1 MPDDQPSGAPADPH
15 PDRAA
20 DQPVAA
26 TADRPT
32 DEPDA
37 ATAERA
43 ADAVA
48 PPAASPTAGPRVV
61 ITYCTQCRWLLR
73 AAWYTQELLTTFHR
87 ELGEVALRPGNG
99 GVFTVEADG
108 QVVWDRKV
116 EGGFPEITVLKRRVR
131 DVVAPDKPLGHSDG
145 L

>member
-1 MPDDQPSGAPADPH
+1 MPDDQPSGAPAD
-15 PDRAA
+15 
-20 DQPVAA
+20 QP
-26 TADRPT
+26 TDSPADRP
-32 DEPDA
+32 
-37 ATAERA
+37 ATAGR
-43 ADAVA
+43 ADAPSPEQPAEVA
-48 PPAASPTAGPRVV
+48 VVPEALASTLPRVV
-61 ITYCTQCRWLLR
+61 LTYCTQCRWLLR

-87 ELGEVALRPGNG
+87 EIGEVALRPGNG

-116 EGGFPEITVLKRRVR
+116 EGGFPEITVLKRRIR

>member
-1 MPDDQPSGAPADPH
+1 MPDDQPSGAPADQPL
-15 PDRAA
+15 DR
-20 DQPVAA
+20 P
-26 TADRPT
+26 ADRPT
-32 DEPDA
+32 GRPADTPADPDPERSDEVEDA
-37 ATAERA
+37 SGAT
-43 ADAVA
+43 
-48 PPAASPTAGPRVV
+48 PATPPRVV